1 MVNVRNDRYIPD
13 IHILF
18 VPGTILAWPD
28 VSEKKHAPSALK
40 TGRGLFF
47 QRAKVRIISIQKSLM
62 G

>member
-28 VSEKKHAPSALK
+28 VSEKNMPLRH
-40 TGRGLFF
+40 
-47 QRAKVRIISIQKSLM
+47 
-62 G
+62 